1 MAVLVRQ
8 LPAVAAAAA
17 PGQLRLIPAA
27 RVAAAAV
34 VEGLG
39 AVPVADQEAVV
50 AVVPAAAPVVAVM
63 AAAPVVVVMVAV
75 LLAADFQ
82 AVAAVVARVN
92 QQYFVSPTTIS

>member
-8 LPAVAAAAA
+8 LPV
-17 PGQLRLIPAA
+17 
-27 RVAAAAV
+27 VAAAV

-39 AVPVADQEAVV
+39 AVPVADQEAVM
-50 AVVPAAAPVVAVM
+50 AVVP